1 MLKISKFTYGLS
13 LLLLLTISIS
23 SLPLSLLHHHE
34 HVNECDIASAI
45 PDKFKK
51 EKDQYPKHYHT
62 FETDCFLCFENHLT
76 KTYTKFELSNTLLN
90 SICFVYTQKTFTVPS
105 ISIIDLKGRDPPCFL
120 HI

>member
-76 KTYTKFELSNTLLN
+76 KTYTTLEVSNIFLS
-90 SICFVYTQKTFTVPS
+90 SIQFVYTQKIVNVPS